1 MANYSDED
9 DLMNRDVPISS
20 TSLNNSAIL
29 DVPGRTTMRVHDMD
43 VGDAVPI
50 KQHPYRV
57 NPQKRV
63 NMQVE
68 VGYMLHHGI
77 AVLSQRSPL
86 PRFCHVCSKL
96 QIAFQTASGCKCRRS
111 WCGSATGG

>member
-43 VGDAVPI
+43 VDNIPTELI
-50 KQHPYRV
+50 
-57 NPQKRV
+57 
-63 NMQVE
+63 
-68 VGYMLHHGI
+68 
-77 AVLSQRSPL
+77 
-86 PRFCHVCSKL
+86 PRNV
-96 QIAFQTASGCKCRRS
+96 
-111 WCGSATGG
+111 